1 MSFTQSLLSDPLVI
15 QIVPLLLIFLIPAL
29 AVYCSYR
36 INLYAI
42 QSALI
47 MVMDSL
53 SSLLPWSWSTNGQS
67 SNQKSAT
74 VDRKHK
80 RKHASRSERSSTD
93 HSRRGKSIDMSDS
106 DGYYPGLVNV
116 SGTYCFMN
124 STIQALSS
132 LSYLLPQIDA
142 IHEKAEQLDVPTPVI
157 DALQE
162 VFQELNCPRSSY
174 ASIRPMRLIEALKH
188 PSPSVA
194 RNNSLMYSR
203 EHQDAQELFQL
214 VSECIKTE
222 LAEVDKEGHRDRG
235 FAGLGLDKSIPTNR
249 EFGKSV
255 FDGLTANRRSCM
267 ECGYT
272 EAVMHFSF
280 DNWQL
285 AVPRLATRCRL
296 EDCLQ
301 DYTRLELLTDCIC
314 RRCSMLETH
323 RKLLQ
328 DVEKLKQTVES
339 EPNPSTSKKKR
350 YKEAKRMEAKVKAT
364 IAEGRIEEDIRDLK
378 LEKVFSKASTKQA
391 MIARPPPVLALH
403 INRSLH
409 YGSYAAKNTI
419 NVQFPEL
426 LDLTPFTTSGKLS
439 TVPSAPMSTTLPV
452 HPRSTTPTP
461 STYATP
467 RSIYRLASVVCH
479 FGQHSFGHYICYRR
493 KPRPVDCR
501 NRWHP
506 PRLLSDP
513 IAALQRASE
522 MGSGEQIVWAD
533 DNESDMGAGTG
544 RGWLRISDD
553 SVSEVGIETVLAQG
567 SAAFMIY
574 YERVSVSPYSHSPAA
589 EAAMAS
595 DETLKPVATLS
606 SLSSLSNGHANGSMT
621 SLLSDTTS
629 DLSSLSS
636 QSTQSNRGRMIGPR
650 IIRNMST
657 RRAQSLGSATTG
669 EPLSNSVSAL
679 TTDIVPLAEST
690 TPLSASLPTSL
701 SNGHAKPLTDAKPYT
716 PSPPPSPAPRQP
728 SSFPATRAFKKPLSG
743 NTSTSTAKSI
753 DHSPS
758 ANSFIQ
764 SPQPLLPAQPVGL
777 SV

>member
-1 MSFTQSLLSDPLVI
+1 
-15 QIVPLLLIFLIPAL
+15 
-29 AVYCSYR
+29 
-36 INLYAI
+36 
-42 QSALI
+42 

-67 SNQKSAT
+67 SQKSAT

-93 HSRRGKSIDMSDS
+93 HSRRGKSIDMGNS

-235 FAGLGLDKSIPTNR
+235 LGGLSLDKSTPTNR
-249 EFGKSV
+249 DVGKSV

-314 RRCSMLETH
+314 RRCSMLATH
-323 RKLLQ
+323 KKLIQ
-328 DVEKLKQTVES
+328 DVERLRETVES
-339 EPNPSTSKKKR
+339 EPNPSASKKKR
-350 YKEAKRMEAKVKAT
+350 YKEAKRMEAKVKAAL
-364 IAEGRIEEDIRDLK
+364 AEGRIEEDLRDLK
-378 LEKVFSKASTKQA
+378 LEKVFSKGSTKQA
-391 MIARPPPVLALH
+391 MVARPPPVLALH

-439 TVPSAPMSTTLPV
+439 TVPSAPISTTLPV

-467 RSIYRLASVVCH
+467 RTIYRLASVVCH

-493 KPRPVDCR
+493 KPRPADSK

-513 IAALQRASE
+513 IAALQRASTGAE

-533 DNESDMGAGTG
+533 DDESDMGAGTG

-574 YERVSVSPYSHSPAA
+574 YERVTISPYSHTPAF

-595 DETLKPVATLS
+595 DETLKPVAPLAPLT
-606 SLSSLSNGHANGSMT
+606 NGHANGSMT

-636 QSTQSNRGRMIGPR
+636 QSSHGNRGRMLGPR

-657 RRAQSLGSATTG
+657 RRAQSLGSATTR
-669 EPLSNSVSAL
+669 EPLSQSVSAIA
-679 TTDIVPLAEST
+679 TDVEPSLEAAV
-690 TPLSASLPTSL
+690 PLSASLPNSL
-701 SNGHAKPLTDAKPYT
+701 SNGHAKPLADVKLYT
-716 PSPPPSPAPRQP
+716 PSPPPSPAPYQP
-728 SSFPATRAFKKPLSG
+728 ALPATRASKKPLSG
-743 NTSTSTAKSI
+743 NTSSSKSI
-753 DHSPS
+753 DQSPS